1 MARATCMPHKQPLL
15 ADAIGGAAISNDRW
29 HRQTALVTERGKT
42 LAADGINHFKWP
54 ALPVEAKL
62 HRIIN
67 ILWVCGDIG
76 NQTGGIAQHPA
87 QNIAAEL
94 RLWVAAVD
102 NRQQWFNPTRCCVGG
117 GHRRGWQIFAG
128 NAIGRQPIALILG
141 QLARH
146 AHPVGAGHVK
156 AALALIAGKAI
167 GNHRGN
173 HFVVATHRVKFI
185 TIWQNGAK
193 RCHNISHQ
201 INTDQIIQTK
211 HASFGN
217 AHWPPHQ
224 RVSIF
229 NRQATANGLVNA
241 NLQRKHTDPV
251 AQKSGGV
258 GTAHNTL
265 AKNAVVKIGQP
276 VNNMIVGIGA
286 AHQFEQA
293 HIAHWVEIMG
303 NGKSL
308 SERCWHVFN
317 KQFDRNG

>member
-1 MARATCMPHKQPLL
+1 MPHKQPLL
-15 ADAIGGAAISNDRW
+15 ADAIGGAAISDDRW
-29 HRQTALVTERGKT
+29 HRKTAFVTERGKT
-42 LAADGINHFKWP
+42 LAADSINHFKWP
-54 ALPVEAKL
+54 ALPVEAEL
-62 HRIIN
+62 HRVIN
-67 ILWVCGDIG
+67 ILRVCGDIG

-87 QNIAAEL
+87 QNMAAEL

-102 NRQQWFNPTRCCVGG
+102 NRQQWFSPTRCCVGG

-128 NAIGRQPIALILG
+128 DAIGRQPIALMPG
-141 QLARH
+141 QLACH

-156 AALALIAGKAI
+156 AALAFIAGKAI
-167 GNHRGN
+167 GNHSGDHPGN
-173 HFVVATHRVKFI
+173 HFVVTTHRVKFI

-201 INTDQIIQTK
+201 INADQIIQTE

-229 NRQATANGLVNA
+229 DRQATANGLVNA
-241 NLQRKHTDPV
+241 DLQRKYTDPV
-251 AQKSGGV
+251 TQKSGGV

-265 AKNAVVKIGQP
+265 SKNAVVKVGQP
-276 VNNMIVGIGA
+276 VNDMIGGIGA

-293 HIAHWVEIMG
+293 HIAHRVEIMG
-303 NGKSL
+303 DGKSL
-308 SERCWHVFN
+308 SECCWHVFN